1 MNKLILFFNRAIKL
15 GVLAYPFS
23 ILISKLS
30 PSGMRL
36 KKTII
41 RRYLHSTYMSFLKE
55 DVKKTY
61 TYKEENADEII
72 WVYWKQ
78 GIENAP
84 DIVRICINSMYKNID
99 GVKIMLLSD
108 ANLYEFISIE
118 KHILAAV
125 ERGSIT
131 PTHFS
136 DIVRTKLL
144 KKYGGL
150 WLDSTIFVPNKV
162 SFSEIVYNSQG
173 IFTITEKSRDDSI
186 FIPNGRWTG
195 FCFGVNK
202 KNSAIFRTLDELF
215 TTYWEKENHLI
226 DYFLIDY
233 FLEMLYQHLALEVN
247 NINKHGETL
256 FSIINEK
263 FDETLYNEYS
273 KNVTFHKF
281 SYKVPLIEN
290 IGNELTLWGYLKS
303 QYLDMKD

>member
-1 MNKLILFFNRAIKL
+1 MNKLILFFNRAVKL
-15 GVLAYPFS
+15 GILAYPFS

-30 PSGMRL
+30 PFGMRL

-41 RRYLHSTYMSFLKE
+41 RRYLHSTYMPLLRE
-55 DVKKTY
+55 TIKKAH

-84 DIVRICINSMYKNID
+84 DVVKICINSIYKNVE
-99 GVKIMLLSD
+99 GAKIILLSD
-108 ANLYEFISIE
+108 ANLDEFISIE
-118 KHILAAV
+118 KHILVAF
-125 ERGSIT
+125 ERGRIT

-150 WLDSTIFVPNKV
+150 WLESTIFVPNKV
-162 SFSEIVYNSQG
+162 SFSELAYSSQG

-202 KNSAIFRTLDELF
+202 KNTAIFSILDELF
-215 TTYWEKENHLI
+215 TTYWKKENHLI

-247 NINKHGETL
+247 DINKHGESL

-263 FDETLYNEYS
+263 FDDSVYTEYS
-273 KNVTFHKF
+273 KNVDFHKF
-281 SYKVPLIEN
+281 SYKIPLIESV
-290 IGNELTLWGYLKS
+290 GNNLTLWGYLKS
-303 QYLDMKD
+303 QYLGMKG